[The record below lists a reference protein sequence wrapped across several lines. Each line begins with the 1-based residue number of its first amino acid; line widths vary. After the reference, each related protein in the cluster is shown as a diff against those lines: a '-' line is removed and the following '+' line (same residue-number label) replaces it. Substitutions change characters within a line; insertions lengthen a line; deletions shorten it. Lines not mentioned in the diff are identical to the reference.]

1 MVDVKGLLNKM
12 LLVAKEDRARYKY
25 SEEEA
30 FVPKVMFIGPENEVF
45 VTPAQ
50 WRGEREKYA
59 MMSAA
64 AEVARKTFA
73 QAIMLASDTRWV
85 LFEPFNNYFHVEP
98 PRSMERAE
106 TDAYQQRY
114 LAILREHDGQ
124 VKNLPR
130 QLWSEAVMVAIKGPR
145 CGTHH
150 IMAPYDRGPNDTVHY
165 LPPERDQDNA
175 RTQMNLI
182 PEWWH

>member
-1 MVDVKGLLNKM
+1 MVDVKELLNKM

-25 SEEEA
+25 SQEEA

-50 WRGEREKYA
+50 WRGERDKYA
-59 MMSAA
+59 VMSAA

-73 QAIMLASDTRWV
+73 QAIVLASDSRWIKAET
-85 LFEPFNNYFHVEP
+85 FCEHYKINP
-98 PRSMERAE
+98 PRTHEEVA
-106 TDAYQQRY
+106 AYQQQY

-124 VKNLPR
+124 MKNLPR
-130 QLWSEAVMVAIKGPR
+130 QLWQEAVIVALKGPR
-145 CGTHH
+145 CGTHT
-150 IMAPYDRGPNDTVHY
+150 ILAPYDRGPNDTVHY
-165 LPPERDQDNA
+165 LSTENDFA
-175 RTQMNLI
+175 RTEMNLI